1 MKTRKRTRLGLLKI
15 YIERKTHSDTIQ
27 VSLKLPKLPVFGE
40 EEKKRKP
47 IPSKTRRELT
57 TRPAKCKWC
66 RKQPVQEIHHID
78 GNPRNNKPDNLIPL
92 CGTCHNRVT
101 RGEITKE
108 KLWRRLGIKKKAK
121 KVAKKRYAQR
131 KRPRTPLERVVKQ
144 IQKDF

>member
-1 MKTRKRTRLGLLKI
+1 M
-15 YIERKTHSDTIQ
+15 
-27 VSLKLPKLPVFGE
+27 SLKLPKLPALWE

-47 IPSKTRRELT
+47 IPSKTRRELM

-78 GNPRNNKPDNLIPL
+78 GDPHNNRRDNLIPL

-108 KLWRRLGIKKKAK
+108 QLWRRLGIKKKTK
-121 KVAKKRYAQR
+121 KVAKKRNAQR
-131 KRPRTPLERVVKQ
+131 RRPRNPLERLAKQ
-144 IQKDF
+144 IQGDF